1 MRRTKLG
8 ECLSVKHGW
17 SFKGEYFAEA
27 GEQCILTPGNFY
39 EKGGF
44 KPNSGRERYYTGKYP
59 KEYLCHKGDLIIAM
73 TQQAEGLLGSTALVP
88 DDNKYL
94 HNQRIGLITCNE
106 TKIYPLFAYYLFMT
120 KTVREQLESSASGTK
135 VKHTSPERIYDVI
148 VSIPDLLEQKRIAN
162 ILMSIEKM
170 INNNIEINDNLEQQ
184 VSLLYDYWFI
194 QYNFPD
200 EHGNPY
206 AVSNGKMVWNDKIKR
221 HIPQNWK
228 VGTLL
233 DYGKIVSGGTPST
246 LHPEY
251 YSTDGN
257 AWITPN
263 DLSGNESNMYISHG
277 ERDITID
284 GINNSSAT
292 RIPKGSVLIST
303 RAPIGYIA
311 ISENE
316 VCTNQGFK
324 SIVPSTPYNCYYI
337 YYFIKRNVPALAQL
351 GTGTTF
357 KEVSKDTLSM
367 FPAPLIPDHILQQF
381 NLKIENL
388 CVLRR
393 KNEVENKKLII
404 MRDWLLPMLM
414 NGQATIE
421 D

>member
-148 VSIPDLLEQKRIAN
+148 VSIPDLSEQKRIAN

-170 INNNIEINDNLEQQ
+170 INNNIEINDNLMHQLQ
-184 VSLLYDYWFI
+184 LYFDYWFN
-194 QYNFPD
+194 QFEFPD
-200 EHGNPY
+200 KNGNPY
-206 AVSNGKMVWNDKIKR
+206 RQSGGLMNADSKSSRIIPCGWRIGSLSEIADIVMGQSPSGDSYNESADGMVFYQGSTDFGDIYPTTRLYTTQPYRMANINDTLLSVR
-221 HIPQNWK
+221 AP
-228 VGTLL
+228 VGTINIAFEECCIGRGLSAIC
-233 DYGKIVSGGTPST
+233 GKN
-246 LHPEY
+246 
-251 YSTDGN
+251 GN
-257 AWITPN
+257 ATFIRY
-263 DLSGNESNMYISHG
+263 LLKSNSWFF
-277 ERDITID
+277 DN
-284 GINNSSAT
+284 INNS
-292 RIPKGSVLIST
+292 
-303 RAPIGYIA
+303 
-311 ISENE
+311 
-316 VCTNQGFK
+316 
-324 SIVPSTPYNCYYI
+324 
-337 YYFIKRNVPALAQL
+337 
-351 GTGTTF
+351 GTTF
-357 KEVSKDTLSM
+357 GSITKDVLFEMLVIIPTAEIISKFEDIAALFEGT
-367 FPAPLIPDHILQQF
+367 IH
-381 NLKIENL
+381 ENERQNREL
-388 CVLRR
+388 TVIR
-393 KNEVENKKLII
+393 N
-404 MRDWLLPMLM
+404 WLLPILM